1 MLKSIFNQ
9 SAFESLFFITR
20 NLKTLNKYHNILLIV
35 PHIIA
40 LYSCLRLNPSENLK
54 AGSSIAVFSVLDKDL
69 TVGNVVYEI
78 YKGNDAGLY
87 ENKGFCF
94 IIKRTIK

>member
-1 MLKSIFNQ
+1 MRLDYYLSLQGISKLDKVLKRFLRS
-9 SAFESLFFITR
+9 SFI
-20 NLKTLNKYHNILLIV
+20 IV
-35 PHIIA
+35 
-40 LYSCLRLNPSENLK
+40 LYSSLRLNPSENLK

-69 TVGNVVYEI
+69 AVGNVVYEI

-94 IIKRTIK
+94 IIKRIIK